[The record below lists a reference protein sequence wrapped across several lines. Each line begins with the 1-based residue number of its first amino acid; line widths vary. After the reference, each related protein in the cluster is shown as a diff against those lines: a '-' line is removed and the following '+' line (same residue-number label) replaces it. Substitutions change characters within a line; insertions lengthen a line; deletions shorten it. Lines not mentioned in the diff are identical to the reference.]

1 MRRIFFF
8 SYLLCLALW
17 VGGMAG
23 FAFLVTPQ
31 LFLQLDRD
39 QAAHIVG
46 FLFPLYYPLMVGI
59 SLAGVVSFWA
69 SHPKGS
75 KSYKIVSSLLV
86 LAVGIN
92 LYQWLVLFPQTAQLA
107 QEIGSFL
114 NTPKDN
120 PLRQA
125 FTRLHIQANLLG
137 LVVFVDGLLLLVFA
151 YKKE

>member
-1 MRRIFFF
+1 
-8 SYLLCLALW
+8 
-17 VGGMAG
+17 MAG

-31 LFLQLDRD
+31 LFLHLDRD
-39 QAAHIVG
+39 QAAQVVG
-46 FLFPLYYPLMVGI
+46 FLFPLYYPLTLGV
-59 SLAGVVSFWA
+59 SLAALVTFWA
-69 SHPKGS
+69 SHPKGGLGH
-75 KSYKIVSSLLV
+75 KLASSLLL

-137 LVVFVDGLLLLVFA
+137 LVVFVDGLVLLFFA
-151 YKKE
+151 AKKEA